1 LIVKHFLYLTLCLI
15 KGAKK
20 GILAIMSSLRFKIG
34 AGYYT
39 LVAIIL
45 VLSLIAVI
53 SFFRISRSITP
64 LLKENIPTAVASQNM
79 LKALDEQ
86 IQDQTLMLRGDIN
99 LAYASYQGS
108 RDRFLNWYQRALD
121 ASLPEPDTALLDSIL
136 YVYRVYLTN
145 SEAFYRL
152 CRDNSPLARPFHM
165 DSIVPIEQRLRSQC
179 LRVIELN
186 QSLSTQTVEMTRAA
200 MNHSIILVCTS
211 AALALFFA
219 FWSNAQVSRN
229 VIKPAA
235 ALARTIRLISRG
247 QLNQKIDI
255 TSNDEFAELSSE
267 FNKMTERLRTYEEM
281 NIHQLIAEKVK
292 SETIVASIAEPLIVT
307 DANHKLV
314 LMNLAAAAML
324 GIPHDEIEGRP
335 VAEVVK
341 NKKLRRLLQSNELQL
356 RETARSDFL
365 LKMESGNSVTYYRPR
380 QTIIADEAGNSQGI
394 VTLFEDVTRFKDLER
409 LKTEFIATVSH
420 EFRTP
425 LTSINM
431 TIDILSQELL
441 GPVTL
446 RQRELLANAKVDCS
460 RLTKLVRELLDLSRL
475 ETGHYQMQMVPMD
488 FSKMLHETL
497 GPLRL
502 PFEEKGIT
510 LICSLDELPL
520 LFGDPQQ
527 LSYVITNLLNNALRH
542 TPEGGRVEIHAAAN
556 AEELLISVTDTGS
569 GIPLEAQSTIFD
581 KFVQIKKES
590 ETTPGSVG
598 LGLAIAKQV
607 VEAHGGRIWVESEP
621 GHGSA
626 FHFTLPLRRNP

>member
-1 LIVKHFLYLTLCLI
+1 
-15 KGAKK
+15 
-20 GILAIMSSLRFKIG
+20 MSSLRFKIG

-45 VLSLIAVI
+45 VLSIVAVV
-53 SFFRISRSITP
+53 SFFRLSRSITP
-64 LLKENIPTAVASQNM
+64 ILSEHIPAAIASQNM

-86 IQDQTLMLRGDIN
+86 IQDQTLMLRGDLN
-99 LAYASYQGS
+99 LAYISYQNS
-108 RDRFLNWYQRALD
+108 RDRFLNWYQHALD
-121 ASLPEPDTALLDSIL
+121 ASLPEPDAAVLDSIM

-152 CRDNSPLARPFHM
+152 CRDNSALARPFHM
-165 DSIVPIEQRLRSQC
+165 DSIVPIEQRLRRQC

-186 QSLSTQTVEMTRAA
+186 QSLTSRTVEMTRDA
-200 MNHSIILVCTS
+200 MDHSIILVCVS

-229 VIKPAA
+229 VIKPAS

-267 FNKMTERLRTYEEM
+267 FNKMTERLRSYEEM
-281 NIHQLIAEKVK
+281 NIHQLITEKTK
-292 SETIVASIAEPLIVT
+292 SETIVTSIAEPLIVT
-307 DANHKLV
+307 DADHKLV

-324 GIPHDEIEGRP
+324 GIPPGEIKGRP
-335 VAEVVK
+335 VAEIVK
-341 NKKLRRLLQSNELQL
+341 NKKLRRLLQSNETQL
-356 RETARSDFL
+356 KETAHSDFL
-365 LKMESGNSVTYYRPR
+365 LKMENGSSTAYYRPR
-380 QTIIADEAGNSQGI
+380 QTIILDESGRNQGI

-431 TIDILSQELL
+431 TIDILSQQLL
-441 GPVTL
+441 GPVTS
-446 RQRELLANAKVDCS
+446 RQSELLAIAKEDCN
-460 RLTKLVRELLDLSRL
+460 RLTKLIRELLDLSRL
-475 ETGHYQMQMVPMD
+475 ETGHYQMQMAPLD
-488 FSKMLHETL
+488 FEKMVRETL

-510 LICSLDELPL
+510 LICNLEELPM
-520 LFGDPQQ
+520 LFGDPLQ

-542 TPEGGRVEIHAAAN
+542 TPAGGRVEITTAAE
-556 AEELLISVTDTGS
+556 AEEIRIAVVDTGI
-569 GIPLEAQSTIFD
+569 GIPPEAQSTIFD
-581 KFVQIKKES
+581 KFVQVKKES
-590 ETTPGSVG
+590 ESIPGSVG

-621 GHGSA
+621 GQGAA
-626 FHFTLPLRRNP
+626 FYFTLPLTRSL